1 MELEDRVMAE
11 EAHTWWWV
19 FLATGIIWLMLSF
32 VILRL
37 DVTSV
42 KTVGYLIGMMFV
54 LATLNEAMVASASNG
69 GWKIVHYALAVLF
82 VGGAVW
88 AFVNPG
94 ESVFALA
101 SILVLG
107 LLVFLLHRGPETPSD
122 RGVFL
127 SRVLSTYGLTLV
139 IAALLLFG
147 VDRLDLFGHPWV
159 AIKRTVLVAFPACF
173 AATVVDHLGG

>member
-1 MELEDRVMAE
+1 MEFVRRDVAEIAIGACVMAFPVAASQEIWDLGEQLTLLRVM
-11 EAHTWWWV
+11 
-19 FLATGIIWLMLSF
+19 L
-32 VILRL
+32 
-37 DVTSV
+37 
-42 KTVGYLIGMMFV
+42 
-54 LATLNEAMVASASNG
+54 
-69 GWKIVHYALAVLF
+69 
-82 VGGAVW
+82 
-88 AFVNPG
+88 
-94 ESVFALA
+94 FALA

-107 LLVFLLHRGPETPSD
+107 LLVFLLHRGPEAPSD

>member
-1 MELEDRVMAE
+1 MTKPTGVRVEFVRRDVAEIAIGACVMAFPVAVSQEIWDLGEQLTLLRVM
-11 EAHTWWWV
+11 
-19 FLATGIIWLMLSF
+19 L
-32 VILRL
+32 
-37 DVTSV
+37 
-42 KTVGYLIGMMFV
+42 
-54 LATLNEAMVASASNG
+54 
-69 GWKIVHYALAVLF
+69 
-82 VGGAVW
+82 
-88 AFVNPG
+88 
-94 ESVFALA
+94 FALA

>member
-1 MELEDRVMAE
+1 MTKLTGVPVEFVRRDVAEIAVGACVMAFPVAASQEIWDLGEQLTLLRVM
-11 EAHTWWWV
+11 
-19 FLATGIIWLMLSF
+19 L
-32 VILRL
+32 
-37 DVTSV
+37 
-42 KTVGYLIGMMFV
+42 
-54 LATLNEAMVASASNG
+54 
-69 GWKIVHYALAVLF
+69 
-82 VGGAVW
+82 
-88 AFVNPG
+88 
-94 ESVFALA
+94 FALA

-107 LLVFLLHRGPETPSD
+107 LLVFLLHRGPESPSD

-147 VDRLDLFGHPWV
+147 VDRLDLFGYPWV